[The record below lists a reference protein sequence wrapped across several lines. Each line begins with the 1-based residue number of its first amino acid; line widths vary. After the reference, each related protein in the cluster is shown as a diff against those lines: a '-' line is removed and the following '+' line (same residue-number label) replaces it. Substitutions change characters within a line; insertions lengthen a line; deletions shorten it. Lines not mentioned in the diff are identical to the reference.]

1 MKLADFT
8 YLLKEPCSIT
18 AEQTKEM
25 EGIIQMYP
33 YFQVAHLLRL
43 KGLKKQH
50 SFNYNKALKT
60 TAARTTNRTVLFDF
74 ITQDTLDIER
84 KDLKHQKVLQ
94 ETEIIDAEII
104 EKVQVTQPIVQP
116 PSTKK
121 PVLESLQIGEPLDFD
136 KSEMHSFNEWL
147 QLTSFAP
154 IERVE
159 QVAEKIDAE
168 KSKNFELI
176 DQFIATKPKI
186 KPTDTSNTIDISSQ
200 STVENESLMTE
211 TLARVYLE
219 QKKYEKA
226 IKAFHILSLKY
237 PEKSG
242 FFADRIKA
250 VKFLQQNKE

>member
-1 MKLADFT
+1 MTLNDFT
-8 YLLKEPCSIT
+8 YLLKEPCTIT
-18 AEQTKEM
+18 PEQTNEM
-25 EGIIQMYP
+25 EGIIQLYP

-50 SFNYNKALKT
+50 SFNYNKSLKT
-60 TAARTTNRTVLFDF
+60 TAAHTTNRTVLFDF
-74 ITQDTLDIER
+74 ITSDTLDIER
-84 KDLKHQKVLQ
+84 QDLKHQKVLQ
-94 ETEIIDAEII
+94 ETEIVDAEII
-104 EKVQVTQPIVQP
+104 EQISTTTVEPPAIV
-116 PSTKK
+116 KK

-147 QLTSFAP
+147 QLTSYKP
-154 IERVE
+154 IERTSVPKE
-159 QVAEKIDAE
+159 NINPD

-176 DQFIATKPKI
+176 DQFIASKPKI
-186 KPTDTSNTIDISSQ
+186 KPSESSNTVDIASQ
-200 STVENESLMTE
+200 SSVENESLMTE

-219 QKKYEKA
+219 QKKYDKA

-250 VKFLQQNKE
+250 VKFLQQNKA

>member
-1 MKLADFT
+1 MTLADFT
-8 YLLKEPCSIT
+8 YLLKEPCSISPT
-18 AEQTKEM
+18 QTKEM

-74 ITQDTLDIER
+74 ITADTLDVERQDLKYQKVIQELEIVDAEVIER
-84 KDLKHQKVLQ
+84 PSIAVKDKPLVK
-94 ETEIIDAEII
+94 T
-104 EKVQVTQPIVQP
+104 
-116 PSTKK
+116 K
-121 PVLESLQIGEPLDFD
+121 PVLKSLQIGEPLDFD
-136 KSEMHSFNEWL
+136 KSEIHSFNEWL
-147 QLTSFAP
+147 QLTAFKP
-154 IERVE
+154 IERVVE
-159 QVAEKIDAE
+159 AEEIIDTD

-186 KPTDTSNTIDISSQ
+186 KPADTSNTIDIASHSIL
-200 STVENESLMTE
+200 ENESLMTE

-219 QKKYEKA
+219 QKKYDKA

-250 VKFLQQNKE
+250 VKFLQQNNT

>member
-1 MKLADFT
+1 MTLTDFT
-8 YLLKEPCSIT
+8 YLLKEPCSISP
-18 AEQTKEM
+18 EQTKEM
-25 EGIIQMYP
+25 EGIIQVYP

-74 ITQDTLDIER
+74 ITADTLDIER

-94 ETEIIDAEII
+94 ETEIVDAEVI
-104 EKVQVTQPIVQP
+104 EQTAVAVVEKLVVV
-116 PSTKK
+116 KK

-147 QLTSFAP
+147 QLTIFKP
-154 IERVE
+154 IERA
-159 QVAEKIDAE
+159 AEPEGIVDTDKL
-168 KSKNFELI
+168 KNFELI

-186 KPTDTSNTIDISSQ
+186 KPADTSHTIDISSH
-200 STVENESLMTE
+200 SALENESLMTE

-219 QKKYEKA
+219 QKKYKKA

-250 VKFLQQNKE
+250 VKFLQQNNT